1 MRVPPAISADV
12 DERKTSLE
20 IVPISKIS
28 NSRGANQKYKLN
40 CNGKAIM
47 YRANHVMPRG
57 LPRCSV
63 CRQTDENA
71 FLRMTGWRSTY
82 TADPTRDREFACGRR
97 GVKLI
102 RGESSIR
109 GEEFACGRR
118 GVKSSRGEE
127 PGTENTHSP
136 YIVYLLNT
144 AQQHT
149 EERRNEQTIQRPVRV
164 NGCGIKISRTT
175 DIKNL
180 FSRAQ
185 KLPNSRRHNRMRIT
199 EFALNESEIFC
210 SLTLN
215 LVYHIDLYQRTV
227 RARHDCNYQGRR
239 YKKRFHRNT
248 SHKMAPEQ
256 LD

>member
-1 MRVPPAISADV
+1 MQTKQQRRI
-12 DERKTSLE
+12 TF
-20 IVPISKIS
+20 IVNITRLSGS
-28 NSRGANQKYKLN
+28 QEEYN
-40 CNGKAIM
+40 
-47 YRANHVMPRG
+47 
-57 LPRCSV
+57 RCSV

-175 DIKNL
+175 GIKNL

-185 KLPNSRRHNRMRIT
+185 KDCQIVVVTIGVISKRHILERGIDSSNRHLFTMRIT

-215 LVYHIDLYQRTV
+215 LVYHVDLYQRTV